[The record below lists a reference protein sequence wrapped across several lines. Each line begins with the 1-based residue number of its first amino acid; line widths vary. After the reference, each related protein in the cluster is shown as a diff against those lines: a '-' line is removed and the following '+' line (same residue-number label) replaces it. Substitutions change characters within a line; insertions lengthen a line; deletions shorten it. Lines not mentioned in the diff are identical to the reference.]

1 MIHTKQI
8 SSKPLQFGGIFKTFF
23 EIENMWKIRQNNVDS
38 NWFFFGFFGM
48 FLFLFKVNNEIFS
61 HEHGEKI
68 LLKIKPFLHRHTSA
82 NYPSNIAKNT
92 SKNCGNIVLDIAK
105 ETNIEMS
112 SLERLRYPW
121 TVCRKYLISS

>member
-1 MIHTKQI
+1 
-8 SSKPLQFGGIFKTFF
+8 
-23 EIENMWKIRQNNVDS
+23 
-38 NWFFFGFFGM
+38 M